1 MSFGIVSVGTY
12 FIFIY
17 SCLFPPFLEGPL
29 REVFSYKLFTDNSTV
44 SNIDLGKMGGER
56 MTTAVIDGN
65 SLISYLRDPVTQEID
80 MIANR
85 TILPS
90 KFFFGKPHYHRP

>member
-1 MSFGIVSVGTY
+1 M
-12 FIFIY
+12 
-17 SCLFPPFLEGPL
+17 
-29 REVFSYKLFTDNSTV
+29 
-44 SNIDLGKMGGER
+44 SNIDLGKLGGER

-90 KFFFGKPHYHRP
+90 KFFLNK

>member
-1 MSFGIVSVGTY
+1 
-12 FIFIY
+12 
-17 SCLFPPFLEGPL
+17 
-29 REVFSYKLFTDNSTV
+29 
-44 SNIDLGKMGGER
+44 

-90 KFFFGKPHYHRP
+90 KFFLINEINYLPIYLEIHIF